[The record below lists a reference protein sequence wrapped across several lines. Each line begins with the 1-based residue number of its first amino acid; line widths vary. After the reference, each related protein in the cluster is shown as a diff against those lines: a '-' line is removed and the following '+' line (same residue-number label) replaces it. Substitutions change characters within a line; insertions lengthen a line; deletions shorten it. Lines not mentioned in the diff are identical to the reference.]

1 MKGAVEPTRQKL
13 VRNPPRRKT
22 NGVQPIDDQSG
33 FFARLIGD
41 GRSLLA
47 LVALSLILS
56 GGFVIFQSATGKFLP
71 QDEEFLRMTVK
82 DLCGIADARIVHF
95 MFHDRVSFGG
105 SIIAI
110 GILYLWLLEFPMQSA
125 ESWTWWV
132 FLLSGLTGF
141 GSFLT
146 YLGYGYLDTWHGIA
160 TLFLLVPY
168 VFGMFLTGRRL
179 EIRRGLTELL
189 RPGQPFC
196 WNRGSI
202 GRGLLLATGFGMLV
216 GGSVIMIVGMT
227 HVFVPQDTAF
237 MRLSPTQLNAINP
250 RLIPLIAHDRAGFG
264 GGVGTAGLVLLL
276 SVWRGRPSR
285 SLWQAVVVSV
295 GIGFAFALGIHPIIG
310 YTDFSHLLPA
320 YTGLAMFLVGVVL
333 SFRQMHVPRISAP
346 AGFVRSQSLPPNF
359 RSSKK

>member
-1 MKGAVEPTRQKL
+1 M
-13 VRNPPRRKT
+13 
-22 NGVQPIDDQSG
+22 QPIDDESG

-47 LVALSLILS
+47 LVALCLILS
-56 GGFVIFQSATGKFLP
+56 GGFAIFQSATGKFLP
-71 QDEEFLRMTVK
+71 QDEEFLRMTVN
-82 DLCGIADARIVHF
+82 DLCGINDGRIVHF

-110 GILYLWLLEFPMQSA
+110 GILYLWLLEFPLRSG
-125 ESWTWWV
+125 ESWSWWV
-132 FLLSGLTGF
+132 FLISGVTGF
-141 GSFLT
+141 GSFLA

-160 TLFLLVPY
+160 TIFLLVPY
-168 VFGMFLTGRRL
+168 VWGMRLTRRRVK
-179 EIRRGLTELL
+179 IRRGLIELL
-189 RPGQPFC
+189 HPGQAFSRDP
-196 WNRGSI
+196 GSL
-202 GRGLLLATGFGMLV
+202 GRGLLLATGAGMFLGGLV
-216 GGSVIMIVGMT
+216 ITIVGMT
-227 HVFVPQDTAF
+227 RVFVPQDMAF
-237 MRLSPTQLNAINP
+237 MRLGAAQLNAINP

-320 YTGLAMFLVGVVL
+320 YAGLAMFLVGVVL
-333 SFRQMHVPRISAP
+333 AFRQMHVPRISAP
-346 AGFVRSQSLPPNF
+346 AGFVRSHSLPPNF